1 MFQKIYG
8 EDVKKLFH
16 YLKKPFPFS
25 DTMSFAQTMMLCKNQ
40 DTCLEHLLGVQIL
53 SSYGNWIHKQKKEH
67 ILNKTPP
74 YLKFDYLKTHFNNLF
89 VSQSKKDDLFELFCS
104 VQKHYMVLSRFAYLC
119 KWKRAPFAVETDLY
133 LNTIEKDKT
142 HTFTLYQNN
151 TKYLFNV
158 PQLIRVIETDLFHE
172 WEGCFCVHV
181 KCPKN
186 PYNKL
191 QLNKVHFYNLYFHYK
206 YKMNVNPPQFLYL
219 MFLEDFCL
227 SRFSRNNDCF
237 LRKLCIKNYTK
248 TVPNTSKHAHDDVL
262 DMLDEY
268 SYSCKWAIDSD
279 FPRDILIDV
288 MRPYLYVYY
297 LITYDALSEKQ
308 CGHYEITLSNAL
320 FRFYKKNRKFGRKIF
335 VPAKNN
341 VFPPSEFSRKFFKQ
355 QSKEKEK
362 EKEPKEEKEPNEEKK
377 KEIYNVQFN
386 TEGHPFAS
394 WAM

>member
-1 MFQKIYG
+1 
-8 EDVKKLFH
+8 
-16 YLKKPFPFS
+16 
-25 DTMSFAQTMMLCKNQ
+25 
-40 DTCLEHLLGVQIL
+40 
-53 SSYGNWIHKQKKEH
+53 
-67 ILNKTPP
+67 
-74 YLKFDYLKTHFNNLF
+74 
-89 VSQSKKDDLFELFCS
+89 
-104 VQKHYMVLSRFAYLC
+104 
-119 KWKRAPFAVETDLY
+119 
-133 LNTIEKDKT
+133 
-142 HTFTLYQNN
+142 
-151 TKYLFNV
+151 
-158 PQLIRVIETDLFHE
+158 
-172 WEGCFCVHV
+172 
-181 KCPKN
+181 
-186 PYNKL
+186 
-191 QLNKVHFYNLYFHYK
+191 
-206 YKMNVNPPQFLYL
+206 
-219 MFLEDFCL
+219 
-227 SRFSRNNDCF
+227 
-237 LRKLCIKNYTK
+237 
-248 TVPNTSKHAHDDVL
+248 
-262 DMLDEY
+262 MLDEY